1 MISATRAN
9 ADAVADRLAALPGRA
24 DAAMREA
31 SADLAGRLRATAARN
46 LSGEILNAR
55 SGKLRESLA
64 ASVDLVGRVAATV
77 TADTPYA
84 AFQEYGFAGTETIRA
99 HLRRQ
104 AQVFGRAVR
113 PREFAVGAHT
123 RQIDYP
129 AHSYLRSALAEL
141 APDIRGVIAAALDRA
156 LHP

>member
-1 MISATRAN
+1 MITVTLDAG
-9 ADAVADRLAALPGRA
+9 AVADNLAALPGRA
-24 DAAMREA
+24 DDAIGAV
-31 SADLAGRLRATAARN
+31 SVDLAGRLRAIAERN
-46 LSGEILNAR
+46 LSGDVLNAR

-64 ASVDLVGRVAATV
+64 ASVDLTSRIAATV

-84 AFQEYGFAGTETIRA
+84 AFQEYGFDGVETVRA

-104 AQVFGRAVR
+104 AEAFGRAIRPVEAAVR
-113 PREFAVGAHT
+113 AYDRRV
-123 RQIDYP
+123 DYP

-141 APDIRGVIAAALDRA
+141 APDIRAAIAAALDGA